1 MVWRQNH
8 YPKSVCRSP
17 STAPAPHP
25 SDRRNCIRPTREPW
39 PHGVFEMTDGS
50 IEQTWRL
57 DHLPYLPQKNMG
69 FLNVI
74 PTDYSV
80 ELMNSSWKQLS
91 NPWVTQ
97 QRLRSPPRFCSS
109 QTAQTDSSQ
118 RTGQAGSFCLHTCNM
133 YTKEKGRTWLNI
145 TRTRPKITS
154 TSWTYS
160 NSTRNSGLGCVKL
173 SSCETLSLR
182 DIFACIIASCQSPKQ
197 NSTWHAH
204 ADKLLIAPDSS
215 TML

>member
-1 MVWRQNH
+1 MAGQITI
-8 YPKSVCRSP
+8 PKASVVLHE
-17 STAPAPHP
+17 STRPAPHP

-39 PHGVFEMTDGS
+39 PQGMAS
-50 IEQTWRL
+50 RWRTEAL
-57 DHLPYLPQKNMG
+57 NKHEDPITLPQQNMG
-69 FLNVI
+69 FLSVI
-74 PTDYSV
+74 PTDYLV

-160 NSTRNSGLGCVKL
+160 NSTRNSGLGCVNYLHVKL
-173 SSCETLSLR
+173 WVWEISSH
-182 DIFACIIASCQSPKQ
+182 AS
-197 NSTWHAH
+197 
-204 ADKLLIAPDSS
+204 
-215 TML
+215 

>member
-1 MVWRQNH
+1 MVWQARSLSQKRLSFSINSTCSTPIW
-8 YPKSVCRSP
+8 PKKLYSANKGALAGQGMASR
-17 STAPAPHP
+17 
-25 SDRRNCIRPTREPW
+25 
-39 PHGVFEMTDGS
+39 
-50 IEQTWRL
+50 WRTEAL
-57 DHLPYLPQKNMG
+57 NKHEDPITYLPQKNMG
-69 FLNVI
+69 FLSVI